1 MKLLHFTAEW
11 CGPCKMMKP
20 IINEVL
26 VERPSLEYVVVD
38 IDANRETAIDYG
50 VMSVPTFILLDDLD
64 GIVSTVTGAKPKQ
77 ALLDG
82 LQIV

>member
-20 IINEVL
+20 VISEV
-26 VERPSLEYVVVD
+26 VDERPYIQYVAID
-38 IDANRETAIDYG
+38 IDANPETASDFG
-50 VMSVPTFILLDDLD
+50 VMSIPTFILIDEMDN
-64 GIVSTVTGAKPKQ
+64 IVGTVIGAKPKQ